1 MRTFIAIPCP
11 VNLTKKITRVQNH
24 IGGMGGI
31 KLVDPRNIH
40 LTLKFFGDV
49 DEKRSTELAKKLE
62 CIEEIEPFKMSL
74 KGVGVFPSLDYIRV
88 IWMGVDE
95 GEKNIIDLYKKILDA
110 LDLKEDKKFHPH
122 LTIGRVKFLDDKE
135 KLLKFLNENRE
146 KVFDRFDV
154 RQIELMESKLTP
166 KGPVYSVLKEFK
178 LG

>member
-11 VNLTKKITRVQNH
+11 ANLKEKISRVQNH
-24 IGGMGGI
+24 IGDMRGI
-31 KLVDPRNIH
+31 KLVEPENIH
-40 LTLKFFGDV
+40 LTLEFLGDV
-49 DEKRSTELAKKLE
+49 DEKRSEGIAKKLE
-62 CIEEIEPFKMSL
+62 FIEGIGPFKMSL
-74 KGVGVFPSLDYIRV
+74 KGVGAFPSLNYIRV
-88 IWMGVDE
+88 IWVGVDE
-95 GEKNIIDLYKKILDA
+95 GKESIIDLYKKIVNV

-154 RQIELMESKLTP
+154 RKIELMESKLTP
-166 KGPVYSVLKEFK
+166 KGPVYSVLREFK